1 MATCPRLLPLP
12 LGAAM
17 LPLFAAQPAM
27 SADKQAPVFDLAV
40 IPVEGKASPK
50 RVSRA
55 SLKGKV
61 VLLNFW
67 ATWCPPCRHEI
78 PDLIRLQQDLKGKGF
93 TVLGVSLDDEPK
105 VAVPIFAKEFAER
118 QGTRFNY
125 PLLVGSEELARG
137 FGGIRGIPT
146 TFLIDRK
153 GVIRQKWIG
162 PPGEEH
168 DEILADFNKAIKP
181 LL

>member
-1 MATCPRLLPLP
+1 MVARPWLLAAFF
-12 LGAAM
+12 GAAM
-17 LPLFAAQPAM
+17 LVPSLAGPARA
-27 SADKQAPVFDLAV
+27 ADKQAPAFDLPV
-40 IPVEGKASPK
+40 IAVEGKPAAK
-50 RVSRA
+50 RISMA

-78 PDLIRLQQDLKGKGF
+78 PDLVRLQQDLKGKGF

-125 PLLVGSEELARG
+125 PLLAGNEELARG

-153 GVIRQKWIG
+153 GVIREKWIG

-168 DEILADFNKAIKP
+168 EDILANFKKAIKP